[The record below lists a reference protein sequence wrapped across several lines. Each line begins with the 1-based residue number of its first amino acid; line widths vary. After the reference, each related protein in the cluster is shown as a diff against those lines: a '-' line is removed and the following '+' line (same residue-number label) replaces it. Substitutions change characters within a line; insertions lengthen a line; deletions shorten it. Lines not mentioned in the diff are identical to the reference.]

1 MHSFTLDDL
10 RAILRD
16 ATGDDD
22 GLDIAGDIAGSSY
35 RDLGYDSLALM
46 EVSAQIARVRHV
58 SVPDGALH
66 GDSTPGGTVRLVNE
80 LAGGS

>member
-1 MHSFTLDDL
+1 VHSFTLDDL

-16 ATGDDD
+16 AAGDDE
-22 GLDIAGDIAGSSY
+22 GLDGDIAGSSFS
-35 RDLGYDSLALM
+35 DLGFDSLALL
-46 EVSAQIARVRHV
+46 EVSARIARVRQV

-80 LAGGS
+80 LAGVA